1 MVREPG
7 GELLVRALHID
18 VTIVRGTSQH
28 KPARTFE
35 NNASVSLWV
44 DVRLGG
50 NLERDLAYGHANE
63 LWGNA
68 TGDVRTDVAIE
79 MTVRLT
85 PMPQILPVNPL
96 GLVDI
101 KEKRRIVYGLT
112 CSDELG
118 GERGVGG

>member
-1 MVREPG
+1 M
-7 GELLVRALHID
+7 
-18 VTIVRGTSQH
+18 
-28 KPARTFE
+28 
-35 NNASVSLWV
+35 

-79 MTVRLT
+79 MPVRLT
-85 PMPQILPVNPL
+85 PMPQILPVDPL